1 MLEELYA
8 KMNKLST
15 NNTMKIFS
23 TLRDAKSTNL
33 KTIDLR
39 LDDNFMN
46 GEAVDAI
53 IVFSPHAV
61 PLRND
66 TVSTLHAQ
74 KNS

>member
-1 MLEELYA
+1 MQ
-8 KMNKLST
+8 KKNKLST
-15 NNTMKIFS
+15 NNTMKILS
-23 TLRDAKSTNL
+23 TLRDAKNTNL
-33 KTIDLR
+33 KTID

-66 TVSTLHAQ
+66 INIAYLE
-74 KNS
+74 K